1 MTSMPAARAA
11 RTASTAVM
19 PQSHVMMSPAP
30 RRRAAARPA
39 GPKSY
44 PSRSRCGTKAWA
56 RPPTLESTRVRSAA
70 AHCPSS
76 SYPPWTR
83 IGAPERTAATISST
97 ARDMSTQASGSDSR
111 SRSGR
116 RNALACSGAA
126 RPRCTRRAASGSGI
140 WRSDARAAVSCG
152 SGGAVTVQR
161 AGIIPGR
168 TAARRRPRTLRST
181 RRAESGPARVAM
193 QGVQRERR
201 LAAPD
206 PLVATQQAGA
216 HGRGGA
222 LALRERPLALGG
234 DLLALAGERLT
245 QRGLS
250 RPHFFECPLGL
261 RSFTLSFRDR
271 IAGPHE
277 LGLLFGEHRAGEV
290 QLRHEGRGFLRAPHP
305 LEPLAPLL
313 LHGAIV
319 GDLTLQLVA
328 PVDRGLDSRLRQGE
342 RALGGR
348 VGLVERRQLGGERRQ
363 GRIGRRYRLIL
374 LL

>member
-44 PSRSRCGTKAWA
+44 PSRSRCGTNAWA
-56 RPPTLESTRVRSAA
+56 RPPTLESTRVSSAA
-70 AHCPSS
+70 A
-76 SYPPWTR
+76 
-83 IGAPERTAATISST
+83 
-97 ARDMSTQASGSDSR
+97 
-111 SRSGR
+111 
-116 RNALACSGAA
+116 
-126 RPRCTRRAASGSGI
+126 
-140 WRSDARAAVSCG
+140 
-152 SGGAVTVQR
+152 
-161 AGIIPGR
+161 
-168 TAARRRPRTLRST
+168 
-181 RRAESGPARVAM
+181 
-193 QGVQRERR
+193 
-201 LAAPD
+201 D

-261 RSFTLSFRDR
+261 RSFALRFRDR

-313 LHGAIV
+313 LHG
-319 GDLTLQLVA
+319 
-328 PVDRGLDSRLRQGE
+328 
-342 RALGGR
+342 
-348 VGLVERRQLGGERRQ
+348 
-363 GRIGRRYRLIL
+363 
-374 LL
+374 